1 MTLSIQAPPTESELK
16 PRLVVIGVGGA
27 GGNAVNNMIDSGLE
41 GIEFIVANTDAQAM
55 RHTKAERKI
64 QLGSA
69 LTKGL
74 GAGGNPEVGR
84 QAALESTEE
93 IRDQI
98 QGAHM
103 LFIAAGMGGGTGTG
117 AASVVAEIAR
127 EEEILT
133 VGVVTKPFQFEGSK
147 RAKAAEE
154 GIESLQAF
162 IDTLIII
169 PNHNLFRVA
178 NNQTTLTEAF
188 RMADE
193 VLLTGV
199 RGITDLMVLPGLMNL
214 DFADV
219 RTVMQEMGRA
229 MMGTGEAEGEGR
241 ALQAAESAI
250 ANPLLEDSSLRGAG
264 SLLVS
269 ISGGEDFGLHELN
282 EAAERIREEVGD
294 EDANIIIG
302 SSMDSAL
309 NGKLRV
315 TVIATGIDKD
325 RDEMERIAEKQR
337 ERINQQATPF
347 QRSKPE
353 TQIETKQETVSEAKV
368 EVQETAPQPSVDEAT
383 ETSTNAF
390 VAPVPNLN
398 MDANNTDESDV
409 SDEPAPSQEDL
420 FKQRNPGQVP
430 GVQVEEEV
438 EFEDNME
445 VEEEAPHS
453 PILQAPALQAEKEEE
468 SFIPPE
474 PVTNDKEGKSWF
486 STLSNP
492 LGRASANK
500 NEPPE
505 TDFEAPYE
513 EDMEPDDAFLN
524 QLDRHEQTV
533 NETPQEDQEQEDGDN
548 EDGVDE
554 DFLSIP
560 TFLRRQMS

>member
-154 GIESLQAF
+154 GIESLQDF

-294 EDANIIIG
+294 ENANIIIG

-353 TQIETKQETVSEAKV
+353 TQIETKQETVSQAKV
-368 EVQETAPQPSVDEAT
+368 EVQETATQPSVDEAT

-398 MDANNTDESDV
+398 MDTNNEEESEEAFNV
-409 SDEPAPSQEDL
+409 ADEPAPSQEDL

-438 EFEDNME
+438 EVEENME
-445 VEEEAPHS
+445 IEEEEPHT
-453 PILQAPALQAEKEEE
+453 PVLQAEKEEE

-486 STLSNP
+486 SNLSNP